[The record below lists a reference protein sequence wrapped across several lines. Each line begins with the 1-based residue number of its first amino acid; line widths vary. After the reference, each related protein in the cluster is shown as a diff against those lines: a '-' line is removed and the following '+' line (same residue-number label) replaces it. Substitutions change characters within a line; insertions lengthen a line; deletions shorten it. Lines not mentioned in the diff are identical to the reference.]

1 VLTIVEEN
9 HSLAQMKAGMPYLYG
24 LAQRYGY
31 ANNWAAIRH
40 PSLPNYLAVAG
51 GDTFGVVDDG
61 PPSAHPVRGSS
72 VFGQARNAGRT
83 ARVYAEG
90 MTSNCLTT
98 STGRYAVKHNPWAYF
113 VDERSACTVA
123 DVPVGTPSAGRL
135 HSDIAAGALP
145 NAAMVVPD
153 LCNDA
158 HDCPLATA
166 DGWLK
171 SWLPQIL
178 AGPDFKAGR
187 LAVVVT
193 ADEDDSKSGNL
204 VLTAVLHPSLD
215 GTHKVVTTRLTH
227 YSLTRFYDDVLGVPR
242 LRNAAT
248 APSMSAA
255 FGL

>member
-1 VLTIVEEN
+1 
-9 HSLAQMKAGMPYLYG
+9 
-24 LAQRYGY
+24 
-31 ANNWAAIRH
+31 
-40 PSLPNYLAVAG
+40 
-51 GDTFGVVDDG
+51 
-61 PPSAHPVRGSS
+61 
-72 VFGQARNAGRT
+72 
-83 ARVYAEG
+83 
-90 MTSNCLTT
+90 
-98 STGRYAVKHNPWAYF
+98 
-113 VDERSACTVA
+113 
-123 DVPVGTPSAGRL
+123 
-135 HSDIAAGALP
+135 
-145 NAAMVVPD
+145 MVVPD

-178 AGPDFKAGR
+178 AGPDFRAGR

-215 GTHKVVTTRLTH
+215 RTHKVVTTRLTH
-227 YSLTRFYDDVLGVPR
+227 YSLTRFYDDVLRVPR